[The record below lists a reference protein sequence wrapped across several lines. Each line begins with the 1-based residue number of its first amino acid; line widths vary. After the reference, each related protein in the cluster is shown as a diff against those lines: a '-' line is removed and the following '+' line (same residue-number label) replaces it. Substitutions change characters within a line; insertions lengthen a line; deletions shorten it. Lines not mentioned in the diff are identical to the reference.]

1 MDGKKISDSLPVS
14 QQDVYEQTRDALN
27 DLLAELCEAM
37 DEEDVDAYRRK
48 GYEMIGLYYRKPV
61 NTGELMLT
69 LAAALEDILHKLEMT
84 QQGEQVSMVRGDYSV
99 MKKDEE
105 E

>member
-14 QQDVYEQTRDALN
+14 QQDVYEQTRGVLN
-27 DLLAELCEAM
+27 ELLAELCEAM

-48 GYEMIGLYYRKPV
+48 GYEMIGLYYRQPV

-69 LAAALEDILHKLEMT
+69 LAAPLEDILHKLEMT

-99 MKKDEE
+99 MKKDKDE
-105 E
+105 